1 MGMGNVWGSRI
12 RDDGLRV
19 AVVGKG
25 TAGCMTAAYCSRF
38 MNADEVEWYFD
49 PSIKPQ
55 AVGEGSTLSLPKR
68 LNECLNFSPRE
79 FDAVGAT
86 IKTGI
91 YKEGWG
97 SVGKP
102 FTHDFPSPST
112 GIHFDAPKLQDY
124 VYSKLKDVVSIKE
137 KNVSSDD
144 IDADYI
150 FDCSGKPS
158 SFEDFELSKYI
169 AVNAV
174 HVTQCSWDYPRF
186 SHTLA
191 IARPYG
197 WVFGIPLKNR
207 CSIGYM
213 YNKDI
218 NTLEEVKADVEFI
231 LDEYNLV
238 PNGTTNSFSFSNYR
252 RKNNFKDNIV
262 YNGNASFFL
271 EPLEATS
278 FGTVD
283 NINYMATCRWFENN
297 SLELANTKYHAYLDA
312 CENIIMLHYASG
324 SSFKSDFW
332 SYAKERGIKC
342 MENADASLQYMLE
355 YSKEPTNIGSYSD
368 KFKKPLVQT
377 EQFNALYN
385 NWWEGS
391 FSQNKIGLGLCQ

>member
-1 MGMGNVWGSRI
+1 MGDVWGSRI
-12 RDDGLRV
+12 GDDGLKV

-38 MNADEVEWYFD
+38 INADEVEWYFD

-55 AVGEGSTLSLPKR
+55 AVGEGSTLSLPNR
-68 LNECLNFSPRE
+68 LNNCLNFSPRE

-97 SVGKP
+97 NVGKP
-102 FTHDFPSPST
+102 FTHDFPCPST

-124 VYSKLKDVVSIKE
+124 VYSKLRDVVSIKE
-137 KNVSSDD
+137 QNVSSDD

-186 SHTLA
+186 THTLA

-283 NINYMATCRWFENN
+283 SINNIATNKWFENN
-297 SLELANTKYHAYLDA
+297 SLELCNTRYHAYLDA
-312 CENIIMLHYASG
+312 AESIIMLHYASG
-324 SSFKSDFW
+324 SSFKSEFW

-342 MENADASLQYMLE
+342 MENADASLHYMLE
-355 YSKEPTNIGSYSD
+355 YSKEPKGVGSYSD

>member
-1 MGMGNVWGSRI
+1 MGYVCHSWR
-12 RDDGLRV
+12 RDDGLKV
-19 AVVGKG
+19 SIIGKG
-25 TAGCMTAAYCSRF
+25 TAGCMTAAWCRRWI
-38 MNADEVEWYFD
+38 NADEIDWYFD

-55 AVGEGSTLSLPKR
+55 AVGEGSTLNLPRR
-68 LNECLNFSPRE
+68 LNESLNFSPRD
-79 FDAVGAT
+79 FDSIGAT
-86 IKTGI
+86 TKTGI
-91 YKEGWG
+91 YKESWG
-97 SVGKP
+97 SKRKS
-102 FTHDFPSPST
+102 FIHDFPSPST
-112 GIHFDAPKLQDY
+112 ALHFDATLLQDY
-124 VYSKLKDVVSIKE
+124 VYNKLKDVVSIKE
-137 KNVSSDD
+137 ANVSSDD

-150 FDCSGKPS
+150 IDCSGRPS
-158 SFEDFELSKYI
+158 SFEDFEMSRYI
-169 AVNAV
+169 PVNSV
-174 HVTQCSWDYPRF
+174 YVTQCSWDYPRF

-231 LDEYNLV
+231 LDEYALV
-238 PNGTTNSFSFSNYR
+238 PNGNTNSFSFYNYR

-278 FGTVD
+278 FATVD
-283 NINYMATCRWFENN
+283 NVNTMAIRKWFENS
-297 SLELANTKYHAYLDA
+297 SLELSNTRYHANLDA

-342 MENADASLQYMLE
+342 LENADPSLKYMLE
-355 YSKEPTNIGSYSD
+355 NSKEPNSVGSYSD
-368 KFKKPLVQT
+368 SFKKPSKIT
-377 EQFNALYN
+377 HHFEALYQ